1 MDFKGA
7 LWELMLGRSGRLP
20 DTFGGSEI
28 LVFAVGSALMGLIAV
43 LLDLVVFSV
52 RGRSFFNLSY
62 GGRIT
67 NTMRLVCLWG
77 IGAGVGGFLGAA
89 ASVFLVTRG
98 ACIGVGVGW
107 PLILPRLIDSF
118 AREEDQQTPEDEQDG
133 SS

>member
-28 LVFAVGSALMGLIAV
+28 LVFALGSALMGLIAV

-62 GGRIT
+62 VGPRDT
-67 NTMRLVCLWG
+67 LRLVCLWG

-89 ASVFLVTRG
+89 ASIFLVTRG
-98 ACIGVGVGW
+98 ACIGVGIGW

-118 AREEDQQTPEDEQDG
+118 AREKDEQTQEEQ
-133 SS
+133 